1 MRSTPRGPSL
11 SPAVWALVLLFLSVL
26 GGAAATP
33 SAANPSAANPSAAN
47 PSAGTPRTAALSA
60 ASLRSGTRRGIES
73 GAALPGAPSVP
84 QEEGCLTCHVG
95 IEEMHPGFPLSCTD
109 CHGGDPTATAK
120 SKAHVA
126 PSSVR
131 KADERVAPRDQ
142 DLPYVRF
149 VNPMD
154 LRVAESA
161 CGECHGE
168 LVGHLMVS
176 LHGTTA
182 AHLSDGFFETGL
194 QEGRDSRFSVFPV
207 KAQRDVLGSTVSS
220 LIQPPKIDSRADPS
234 TLEAHFPDLVRK
246 ECMQCH
252 LYSQGRAVRGRVGF
266 DGEYRG
272 AGCAACHVPYAT
284 DGLSDSADPTA
295 TLVEPGHPLRHEMVT
310 APPTEACT
318 ACHYGDASIGLH
330 FRGLSQL
337 PPGGAGGPE
346 IDGTTDSLLH
356 RSFFINDP
364 EMTPPDVHHASGLHC
379 VDCHTLNGVMGD
391 GRLLSKMEEATEISC
406 EACHG
411 TFEQRSELKTERGT
425 PLKHLF
431 KKEDEVWMRSK
442 VTGAEHRI
450 KQAVD
455 VVTPGHP
462 DYKAEAARAMTGS
475 HSNVACYTCHA
486 GWNVNFLGFH
496 FYRNLALTQMDLLTG
511 ERTPGRVTT
520 QEKVFTTWK
529 SFYAGLDEKGRVA
542 PYLTGFSTMG
552 TVDDEDGQRV
562 LDQVLPVTANGRS
575 GLTMIHHQLHSTR
588 PTARSCV
595 ECHRASETW
604 GLGSANFR
612 LGRQIAYAAE
622 RRGIEVLA
630 FDRENPQSS
639 VPVSKFIL
647 PNVESLELDCDPLQ
661 GHGRVLYAAEKESG
675 VHVLDVSDPRE
686 IQQIGFHMAVN
697 PRDMDLSGEHLYL
710 ADGVGGLKI
719 FRVADPANL
728 ELVGSVPT
736 IDAFA
741 VEVRWPY
748 AYVADGPGGLLVVD
762 VRYPVA
768 PKVVGGLGVSAFS
781 SSGANGRGFVDLDV
795 LFQYSRPMV
804 GKNGQPSAE
813 RTPARRLVAICDE
826 ETGPILI
833 DATEPKYLSVI
844 SSAKSRSGAAERRSK
859 GRRYKSLALRS
870 HVDVA
875 APQGGS
881 KTVERDILYF
891 IEGRKLDN
899 GNGRTVLR
907 VIDVSDPT
915 RLEQLAESRLGNEC
929 RELVIGSWYNAPFL
943 QPLAF
948 TVGDS
953 GIRMADIA
961 NSEEVDELGSIGGIS
976 IATAFVAEEFPLDAM
991 VDEDRGP
998 LKDVSHPKSRW
1009 LLRSEI
1015 DRTLSVDG
1023 KALGSIDPYAQES
1036 IAVASSARA
1045 MFARADA
1052 DRSGLLTG
1060 KELRLVGGARADDDG
1075 DGRVTLYELAML
1087 GEAPGESVAESPSM
1101 AMDPDAPPEEMQRRD
1116 DPRVGLDGDLT
1127 LLLDR
1132 VNPFD
1137 YERKKDGKLDR
1148 KEFKQAYFAALDLVP
1163 DGKLTIHE
1171 VSRQPGAPR
1180 NLRFGDDIGARSMAR
1195 LDDSGGGTISRREFT
1210 VADADWAALDVNGDG
1225 FIQMD
1230 PRLTEERTG
1239 SFTDM
1244 VDTEWPTRRR
1254 YGYAP
1259 LPPGVNRERLMEVL
1273 DKSGDGAFTKRELA
1287 KRPDLYQALDRDR
1300 STIIEADEIDRAES
1314 IVLSRG
1320 VEVLADTF
1328 LGRWDVNGNGKVT
1341 QDEVPAVLWTL
1352 LGAR

>member
-1 MRSTPRGPSL
+1 MPSGQR
-11 SPAVWALVLLFLSVL
+11 PAFWALVLALISVL
-26 GGAAATP
+26 GGAAA
-33 SAANPSAANPSAAN
+33 AAY
-47 PSAGTPRTAALSA
+47 SAGPPIV
-60 ASLRSGTRRGIES
+60 GPGS
-73 GAALPGAPSVP
+73 GAVVAPVRD
-84 QEEGCLTCHVG
+84 EGCLGCHDG

-109 CHGGDPTATAK
+109 CHGGDGSATK
-120 SKAHVA
+120 KGLAHVA
-126 PSSVR
+126 PSAAR
-131 KADERVAPRDQ
+131 RADERVAPIDR
-142 DLPYVRF
+142 DLPHVRF

-154 LRVAESA
+154 LRVAETV
-161 CGECHGE
+161 CGDCHGE
-168 LVGHLMVS
+168 LVDHLMVS

-182 AHLSDGFFETGL
+182 AHLSDGFFEVGL
-194 QEGRDSRFSVFPV
+194 QEGRDSRFGVFPI
-207 KAQRDVLGSTVSS
+207 KAQRDVSGNTISS
-220 LIQPPKIDSRADPS
+220 VVQPPKVDRRSDAS
-234 TLEAHFPDLVRK
+234 TLEAHFPDLIRK

-284 DGLSDSADPTA
+284 DGLSESTDPTA
-295 TLVEPGHPLRHEMVT
+295 TLVEPGHPLRHGMVT

-337 PPGGAGGPE
+337 PPGAAGGPE

-364 EMTPPDVHHASGLHC
+364 EVTPPDVHHASGLHC

-391 GRLLSKMEEATEISC
+391 GRMLSKMEEATEISC

-411 TFEQRSELKTERGT
+411 TFEERSSLKTERGT

-431 KKEDEVWMRSK
+431 RKEGEVWMRSK

-462 DYKAEAARAMTGS
+462 DYRAEAARAMTGA
-475 HSNVACYTCHA
+475 HGNVACYTCHA

-552 TVDDEDGQRV
+552 TVDDEDGQRL

-612 LGRQIAYAAE
+612 LGRQVAYVAE

-630 FDRENPQSS
+630 FDRENPQTT
-639 VPVSKFIL
+639 VPVSKFVL
-647 PNVESLELDCDPLQ
+647 PGVESLELDCDPLQ
-661 GHGRVLYAAEKESG
+661 GHGRVLYAAEKERG
-675 VHVLDVSDPRE
+675 IHVLDVADPRE
-686 IQQIGFHMAVN
+686 VQQIGFHMAVN
-697 PRDMDLSGEHLYL
+697 PRDMKLSGEHLFL

-719 FRVADPANL
+719 FRVADPAAI

-762 VRYPVA
+762 VRFPVA
-768 PKVVGGLGVSAFS
+768 PKVVGGLEVNAFS
-781 SSGANGRGFVDLDV
+781 SSGVNGRGLVDLDV

-804 GKNGQPSAE
+804 DGSGQPSSE
-813 RTPARRLVAICDE
+813 RTPARRLVAVCDE
-826 ETGPILI
+826 ESGPILI
-833 DATEPKYLSVI
+833 DATEPKYMSVI
-844 SSAKSRSGAAERRSK
+844 RSTKRKPGRAERRPK
-859 GRRYKSLALRS
+859 DRRYRSLALRS

-875 APQGGS
+875 APQGGA
-881 KTVERDILYF
+881 KTVERDLLYF
-891 IEGRKLDN
+891 IESRPLDDDDE
-899 GNGRTVLR
+899 RTVLR
-907 VIDVSDPT
+907 VVDVSDPT
-915 RLEQLAESRLGNEC
+915 RQVQLGQAGLGNVC
-929 RELVIGSWYNAPFL
+929 SELVTGTWYNAPFL
-943 QPLAF
+943 RPLAF

-953 GIRMADIA
+953 GIRMADVG
-961 NSEEVDELGSIGGIS
+961 NSAEVSELGSVNGIFT
-976 IATAFVAEEFPLDAM
+976 AAAFVAEEFPLDAM
-991 VDEDRGP
+991 VDQDRGP
-998 LKDVSHPKSRW
+998 LKEVSHPKSRW
-1009 LLRSEI
+1009 LMRSEI
-1015 DRTLSVDG
+1015 DRALSVDG
-1023 KALGSIDPYAQES
+1023 EALGIVDPYAQES
-1036 IAVASSARA
+1036 IAAASSARA

-1075 DGRVTLYELAML
+1075 DGRVTLFELAKL
-1087 GEAPGESVAESPSM
+1087 GEAPGESVAVAPEV
-1101 AMDPDAPPEEMQRRD
+1101 DPDDPEEEMRRRD

-1127 LLLDR
+1127 LILDR
-1132 VNPFD
+1132 VDPFD
-1137 YERKKDGKLDR
+1137 FERKKDGKLDA
-1148 KEFKQAYFAALDLVP
+1148 KEFKAAYFAALDLVP
-1163 DGKLTIHE
+1163 DGELTIHE
-1171 VSRQPGAPR
+1171 VSRQPGELR
-1180 NLRFGDDIGARSMAR
+1180 GLRFGDDIGARSMAK
-1195 LDDSGGGTISRREFT
+1195 LDDSRGGTITLREFT
-1210 VADADWAALDVNGDG
+1210 VTDADWAALDVNGDG
-1225 FIQMD
+1225 FVQLD

-1239 SFTDM
+1239 AYAAM
-1244 VDTEWPTRRR
+1244 AETEWPTRRR

-1259 LPPGVNRERLMEVL
+1259 LPPGVDRVRLMEVL
-1273 DKSGDGAFTKRELA
+1273 DKSGDGAFTKRELS
-1287 KRPDLYQALDRDR
+1287 KRPDLYRTLDRDR
-1300 STIIEADEIDRAES
+1300 STIIETDEIDRMEAL
-1314 IVLSRG
+1314 VLTRG

-1328 LGRWDVNGNGKVT
+1328 LGRWDIDGDGQVT
-1341 QDEVPAVLWTL
+1341 QGEVPAVLWTL
-1352 LGAR
+1352 LSAR